1 MDFSLKKQIFNKL
14 LDSKYKYFTLD
25 LLTAKYYKY
34 DRNLN
39 IFLAFTSSGSVAGWA
54 IWKEIPWLWG
64 IIIIASQLVIVLK
77 PYFPF
82 SKYSKEFSEK
92 YVLLQSLVN
101 ELEQFYL
108 KIHLKKIT
116 EEQAIEDF
124 FKIKH
129 EIESSLNF
137 SNENDFNVNKRMKKK
152 AEHRMKIYLKTNY
165 NKDLSNYQKISNN
178 E

>member
-1 MDFSLKKQIFNKL
+1 
-14 LDSKYKYFTLD
+14 
-25 LLTAKYYKY
+25 
-34 DRNLN
+34 
-39 IFLAFTSSGSVAGWA
+39 
-54 IWKEIPWLWG
+54 
-64 IIIIASQLVIVLK
+64 
-77 PYFPF
+77 
-82 SKYSKEFSEK
+82 
-92 YVLLQSLVN
+92 LLQSLVN